1 MVNIG
6 TALEAVETAL
16 QRMKTDGQIPDVHF
30 INDYSR
36 RTLIA
41 MVNVIFFDKESN
53 FNKSDGDTD
62 VGMAAFISGFVEGYK
77 SCLGMAAKKW

>member
-41 MVNVIFFDKESN
+41 MIDVIFFDKESN
-53 FNKSDGDTD
+53 FNKNSNDKDT
-62 VGMAAFISGFVEGYK
+62 
-77 SCLGMAAKKW
+77 GMAAKKWWSVTFVSERC